1 MKLPEK
7 EENVLK
13 AFDPEHPED
22 EKSSGQLAPPPQ
34 TEAIEASEERIDED
48 FNDKEGQTE
57 IWQSFESP

>member
-7 EENVLK
+7 EENILK
-13 AFDPEHPED
+13 EFDPEYPED
-22 EKSSGQLAPPPQ
+22 EKSSERLAPAPH
-34 TEAIEASEERIDED
+34 TEAIDPSEKQIDED